1 MAGGMG
7 GSLSKRLRDE
17 RFKSLPKTDAEAK
30 KKKDEVKEASME
42 KPLSPQEIALQK
54 KKMQIDMQILK
65 KRKQSMSDMK
75 NEEVILEKS
84 PAWTRKAGKNL
95 SLIHI

>member
-1 MAGGMG
+1 
-7 GSLSKRLRDE
+7 
-17 RFKSLPKTDAEAK
+17 
-30 KKKDEVKEASME
+30 ME

-75 NEEVILEKS
+75 NEEVI
-84 PAWTRKAGKNL
+84 PQKNL
-95 SLIHI
+95 LLGQERQVRTKKVDSMKKDVSLTKEKTQVLI